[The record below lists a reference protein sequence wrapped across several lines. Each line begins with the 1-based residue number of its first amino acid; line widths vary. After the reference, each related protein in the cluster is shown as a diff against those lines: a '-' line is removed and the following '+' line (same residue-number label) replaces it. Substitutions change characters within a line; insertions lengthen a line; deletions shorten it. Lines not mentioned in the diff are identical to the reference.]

1 VCFPQKALLTPF
13 LLSLSLPPSRSIIS
27 QRSLR
32 DRRRASSAA
41 SGSISGRSIR
51 QSHDRLQAITENEFN
66 NVSPSHS
73 IKNSVQAQIE
83 KMFTEVANDDST
95 LGSRFSIRYLG
106 SLPLTSRVTSLVGL
120 QDPLRQLY
128 LGNAGHEVSYTIHT
142 HHTPVPFSIKRDN
155 RSQPVSR
162 ISPIHLRTLYR
173 ERAPN

>member
-1 VCFPQKALLTPF
+1 MDVLKRDERSFHSECLIRANKQLNYRLCVYNFQLISQF
-13 LLSLSLPPSRSIIS
+13 LSLFNPSSRSIIS

-51 QSHDRLQAITENEFN
+51 QSHERLQAITENEFN

-128 LGNAGHEVSYTIHT
+128 LGSAGHEVS
-142 HHTPVPFSIKRDN
+142 V
-155 RSQPVSR
+155 
-162 ISPIHLRTLYR
+162 
-173 ERAPN
+173 EC